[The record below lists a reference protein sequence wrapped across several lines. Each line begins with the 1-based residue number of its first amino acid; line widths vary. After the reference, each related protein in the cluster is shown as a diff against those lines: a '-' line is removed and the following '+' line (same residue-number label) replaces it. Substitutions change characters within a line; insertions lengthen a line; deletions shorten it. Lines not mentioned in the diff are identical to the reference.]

1 MPPSV
6 NLGQRFRQVLP
17 SPVHVRDV
25 EDFTYPIHDV
35 LRLASIYDYVISLQY
50 IVTIVCRTRSL
61 YSSLLLYEAFFTC
74 RIHIPTVSPIL
85 GSIFLFL
92 SLTLKA

>member
-25 EDFTYPIHDV
+25 ENFTYPIHDV
-35 LRLASIYDYVISLQY
+35 LRLASIYDYVS
-50 IVTIVCRTRSL
+50 RSDV
-61 YSSLLLYEAFFTC
+61 SV
-74 RIHIPTVSPIL
+74 PT
-85 GSIFLFL
+85 
-92 SLTLKA
+92 